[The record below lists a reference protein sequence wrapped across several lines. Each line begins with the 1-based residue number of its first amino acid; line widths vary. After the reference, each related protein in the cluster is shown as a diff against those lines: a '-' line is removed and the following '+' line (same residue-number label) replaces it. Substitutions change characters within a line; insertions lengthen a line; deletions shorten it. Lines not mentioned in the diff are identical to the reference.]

1 MLVKARKSQFNHFAG
16 SCHEPGRGYHGFMY
30 SKALMSDA
38 CVTALWESQEQL
50 PKRQIVLTVET
61 TGIDMDCGHRII
73 EIAAVELLN
82 RRITGKRLHWYLN
95 PDRGIDSEAQLVH
108 GLSIEFLRDKPKFSA
123 IAGEFLDF
131 IRGSELV
138 VHNSRFDLAF
148 LDYELSLMSLE
159 RGLDRGSAVTDTLTL
174 ARQRRPGSSNS
185 LNSLCAE
192 YQISV
197 PVDDFHGANL
207 DAHMLAQVYLA
218 LTDRLLH

>member
-1 MLVKARKSQFNHFAG
+1 
-16 SCHEPGRGYHGFMY
+16 MY

-38 CVTALWESQEQL
+38 CVTALWEPQEQL

-61 TGIDMDCGHRII
+61 TGIDIDCGHRII

>member
-1 MLVKARKSQFNHFAG
+1 MH
-16 SCHEPGRGYHGFMY
+16 

-38 CVTALWESQEQL
+38 CVTAMWALQEQL
-50 PKRQIVLTVET
+50 PKRQVVLTVET
-61 TGIDMDCGHRII
+61 TGIDIECGHRII

-95 PDRGIDSEAQLVH
+95 PDRGIDSEARAVH
-108 GLSIEFLRDKPKFSA
+108 GMSIEFLRDKPKFSA

-131 IRGSELV
+131 IRGSGLV
-138 VHNSRFDLAF
+138 VHNAQFDMAF
-148 LDYELSLMSLE
+148 LDYELSLIGRDRTLDL
-159 RGLDRGSAVTDTLTL
+159 GLAVTDTLTL

-192 YQISV
+192 YQLGV
-197 PVDDFHGANL
+197 PSDDIHGANL

>member
-1 MLVKARKSQFNHFAG
+1 M
-16 SCHEPGRGYHGFMY
+16 
-30 SKALMSDA
+30 
-38 CVTALWESQEQL
+38 
-50 PKRQIVLTVET
+50 VET
-61 TGIDMDCGHRII
+61 TGIDIDCGHRII

-82 RRITGKRLHWYLN
+82 RCITGKRLHWYLN
-95 PDRGIDSEAQLVH
+95 PDRGIDPEAQLVH
-108 GLSIEFLRDKPKFSA
+108 GISIKFLRDKPQFSA
-123 IAGEFLDF
+123 IAGKFLDF

-138 VHNSRFDLAF
+138 VHNARFDMAF
-148 LDYELSLMSLE
+148 LDYELSLIGGGRTLDL
-159 RGLDRGSAVTDTLTL
+159 GLAVTDTLTL

-197 PVDDFHGANL
+197 PADDIHGANL

>member
-1 MLVKARKSQFNHFAG
+1 
-16 SCHEPGRGYHGFMY
+16 MY

-61 TGIDMDCGHRII
+61 TGIDIDCGHRII

>member
-38 CVTALWESQEQL
+38 CVTALWEPQEQL

-61 TGIDMDCGHRII
+61 TGIDIDCGHRII

-95 PDRGIDSEAQLVH
+95 PDRGIDPEAQLVH
-108 GLSIEFLRDKPKFSA
+108 GISIEFLRDKPQFSA
-123 IAGEFLDF
+123 IAGKFIDF

-138 VHNSRFDLAF
+138 VHNARFDMAF
-148 LDYELSLMSLE
+148 LDYELSLIGGGRTLDL
-159 RGLDRGSAVTDTLTL
+159 GLAVTDTLTL

-197 PVDDFHGANL
+197 PADDIHGANL